1 MKNKNLTRKIAV
13 TGMMCA
19 LALAL
24 SYLETLIPAYPGF
37 PPGAKPGL
45 SNIVTMF
52 MASCA
57 GSGYAFFIT
66 IIKGLFAGVT
76 RGMTAMLMSL
86 SGGILSTAAAC
97 LLFGFC
103 KNKLGYIG
111 IGIICAVCHNIG
123 QLAAACIISGTA
135 SIIVGYGRF
144 AIQAVFSLL
153 TNSYVVG
160 FLTGTILK
168 AVMPP
173 LEKIAKFK
181 N

>member
-1 MKNKNLTRKIAV
+1 MTTVGDI
-13 TGMMCA
+13 
-19 LALAL
+19 L

-52 MASCA
+52 MA
-57 GSGYAFFIT
+57 GSSGTPYAFFIT

-76 RGMTAMLMSL
+76 RGFTAMLMSL

-97 LLFGFC
+97 LLFRFA

-111 IGIICAVCHNIG
+111 ISIVCAVCHNIG

-135 SIIVGYGRF
+135 SLVVGYGPLLLIF
-144 AIQAVFSLL
+144 AVVTGLL
-153 TNSYVVG
+153 TG
-160 FLTGTILK
+160 AILK
-168 AVMPP
+168 AVMPT
-173 LEKIAKFK
+173 LAKIAKI
-181 N
+181 

>member
-1 MKNKNLTRKIAV
+1 
-13 TGMMCA
+13 MCA

-52 MASCA
+52 KVGSA
-57 GSGYAFFIT
+57 GTPYAFFIT

-76 RGMTAMLMSL
+76 RGFTAMLMSL

-97 LLFGFC
+97 LLFRFA

-111 IGIICAVCHNIG
+111 ISIVCAVCHNIG

-135 SIIVGYGRF
+135 SLVVGYGPLLLIF
-144 AIQAVFSLL
+144 AVVTGLL
-153 TNSYVVG
+153 TG
-160 FLTGTILK
+160 AILK
-168 AVMPP
+168 AVMPT
-173 LEKIAKFK
+173 LAKIAKI
-181 N
+181 

>member
-1 MKNKNLTRKIAV
+1 MKKDKNLTRKIAL
-13 TGMMCA
+13 TGIMCA

-45 SNIVTMF
+45 SNIVTMV
-52 MASCA
+52 MA
-57 GSGYAFFIT
+57 GSAGTPYAFFIT

-76 RGMTAMLMSL
+76 RGFTAMLMSL

-97 LLFGFC
+97 LLFRFA

-111 IGIICAVCHNIG
+111 ISIVCAVCHNIG

-135 SIIVGYGRF
+135 SLVVGYGPLLLIF
-144 AIQAVFSLL
+144 AVVTGLL
-153 TNSYVVG
+153 TG
-160 FLTGTILK
+160 AILK
-168 AVMPP
+168 AVMPT
-173 LEKIAKFK
+173 LAKIAKI
-181 N
+181 

>member
-1 MKNKNLTRKIAV
+1 MKKDKNLTRKIAL
-13 TGMMCA
+13 TGIMCA

-52 MASCA
+52 MAGSA
-57 GSGYAFFIT
+57 GPLYAFFIT
-66 IIKGLFAGVT
+66 VIKGLFAGVT
-76 RGMTAMLMSL
+76 RGFTAMLMSL

-97 LLFGFC
+97 LLFRFA

-111 IGIICAVCHNIG
+111 ISIVCAVCHNIG

-135 SIIVGYGRF
+135 SLVVGYGPLLLIF
-144 AIQAVFSLL
+144 AVVTGLL
-153 TNSYVVG
+153 TG
-160 FLTGTILK
+160 AILK
-168 AVMPP
+168 AVMPA
-173 LEKIAKFK
+173 LARIAKI
-181 N
+181 

>member
-1 MKNKNLTRKIAV
+1 MKKDKNLTRKIAL
-13 TGMMCA
+13 TGIMCA

-52 MASCA
+52 MA
-57 GSGYAFFIT
+57 GSSGTPYAFFIT

-76 RGMTAMLMSL
+76 RGFTAMLMSL

-97 LLFGFC
+97 LLFRFA

-111 IGIICAVCHNIG
+111 ISIVCAVCHNIG

-135 SIIVGYGRF
+135 SLVVGYGPLLLIF
-144 AIQAVFSLL
+144 AVETGLL
-153 TNSYVVG
+153 TG
-160 FLTGTILK
+160 AILK
-168 AVMPP
+168 AVMPT
-173 LEKIAKFK
+173 LAKIAKI
-181 N
+181 

>member
-1 MKNKNLTRKIAV
+1 MKEKNLTRKIAV

-57 GSGYAFFIT
+57 GAGYAFFIT
-66 IIKGLFAGVT
+66 VVKGLFASVT
-76 RGMTAMLMSL
+76 RGATAMLMSL

-97 LLFGFC
+97 LLFRFSR
-103 KNKLGYIG
+103 NKVGYIG

-135 SIIVGYGRF
+135 SLVVGYGPLLLIF
-144 AIQAVFSLL
+144 AIV
-153 TNSYVVG
+153 TG

-168 AVMPP
+168 AVMPS
-173 LEKIAKFK
+173 LEKIAKI
-181 N
+181 

>member
-1 MKNKNLTRKIAV
+1 MKKDKNLTRKIAL
-13 TGMMCA
+13 TGIMCA

-52 MASCA
+52 MA
-57 GSGYAFFIT
+57 GSSGTPYAFFIT

-76 RGMTAMLMSL
+76 RGFTAMLMSL

-97 LLFGFC
+97 LLFRFA

-111 IGIICAVCHNIG
+111 ISIVCAVCHNIG
-123 QLAAACIISGTA
+123 QLTAACIISGTA
-135 SIIVGYGRF
+135 SLVVGYGPLLLIF
-144 AIQAVFSLL
+144 AVVTGLL
-153 TNSYVVG
+153 TG
-160 FLTGTILK
+160 AILK
-168 AVMPP
+168 AVMPT
-173 LEKIAKFK
+173 LAKIAKI
-181 N
+181 

>member
-1 MKNKNLTRKIAV
+1 MNKNKDLTRKIAL
-13 TGMMCA
+13 TGIMCA

-52 MASCA
+52 MAGGA
-57 GSGYAFFIT
+57 GPLYAFFIT
-66 IIKGLFAGVT
+66 VIKGLFAGVT
-76 RGMTAMLMSL
+76 RGFTAMLMSL

-97 LLFGFC
+97 LLFRFTN
-103 KNKLGYIG
+103 NKLGYIG
-111 IGIICAVCHNIG
+111 ISIVCAVCHNIG

-135 SIIVGYGRF
+135 SLVVGYGPLLLIF
-144 AIQAVFSLL
+144 AVVTGLL
-153 TNSYVVG
+153 TG
-160 FLTGTILK
+160 AILK
-168 AVMPP
+168 AVMPT
-173 LEKIAKFK
+173 LAKIAKIQ

>member
-1 MKNKNLTRKIAV
+1 MKKDKNLTRKIAL
-13 TGMMCA
+13 TGIMCA

-52 MASCA
+52 MA
-57 GSGYAFFIT
+57 GSSGTPYAFFIT

-76 RGMTAMLMSL
+76 RGFTAMLMSL

-97 LLFGFC
+97 LLFRFA

-111 IGIICAVCHNIG
+111 ISIVCAVCHNIG

-135 SIIVGYGRF
+135 SLVVGYGPLLLIF
-144 AIQAVFSLL
+144 AVVTGLL
-153 TNSYVVG
+153 TG
-160 FLTGTILK
+160 AILK

>member
-1 MKNKNLTRKIAV
+1 MKKDKNLTRKIAL
-13 TGMMCA
+13 TGIMCA

-52 MASCA
+52 MA
-57 GSGYAFFIT
+57 GSSGTPYAFFIT

-76 RGMTAMLMSL
+76 RGFTAMLMSL

-97 LLFGFC
+97 LLFKFA

-111 IGIICAVCHNIG
+111 ISIVCAVCHNIG

-135 SIIVGYGRF
+135 SLVVGYGPLLLIF
-144 AIQAVFSLL
+144 AVVTGLL
-153 TNSYVVG
+153 TG
-160 FLTGTILK
+160 AILK
-168 AVMPP
+168 AVMPT
-173 LEKIAKFK
+173 LAKIAKI
-181 N
+181 

>member
-1 MKNKNLTRKIAV
+1 MKKDKNLTRKIAL
-13 TGMMCA
+13 TGIMCA

-52 MASCA
+52 MAGGA
-57 GSGYAFFIT
+57 GPLYAFFIT
-66 IIKGLFAGVT
+66 VIKGLFAGVT
-76 RGMTAMLMSL
+76 RGFTAMLMSL

-97 LLFGFC
+97 LLFRFA

-111 IGIICAVCHNIG
+111 ISIVCAVCHNIG

-135 SIIVGYGRF
+135 SLVVGYGPLLLIF
-144 AIQAVFSLL
+144 AVVTGLL
-153 TNSYVVG
+153 TG
-160 FLTGTILK
+160 AILK
-168 AVMPP
+168 AVMPA
-173 LEKIAKFK
+173 LARIAKIQ